1 MAMNYL
7 LEYSYNYSMTTGSLR
22 YFHIDKV
29 NDDDMNENNNDNF
42 RVNNEKETANKP
54 FEYKAK
60 TIGGKP
66 DDNDTLDTKADVS
79 LKYFS
84 DFWMICL

>member
-1 MAMNYL
+1 
-7 LEYSYNYSMTTGSLR
+7 MTTESLW
-22 YFHIDKV
+22 YFHKDEV

-54 FEYKAK
+54 FEYKTK
-60 TIGGKP
+60 TIGSKP